1 MQNDENGLCYPN
13 YYPRFKCIADKC
25 SDTCCRGWDIC
36 IDENSL
42 EKYRSIGGDIGK
54 RLSECITTDS
64 DGAHFILME
73 DERCPFLNS
82 SNLCDLYIALGE
94 DSLCG
99 ICTDHPRFRSFLSDR
114 TEIGVGLCCEAAA
127 EIILTGKN
135 PIHIVPEAD
144 FPDDALEKAVLQIR
158 KMLFRLCERDKP
170 FIALRKCCALA
181 IDAQDMLADGNFAEI
196 SALYDDFSGYS
207 FAVEEITDEEVIAV
221 LKTMESISPEWDEM
235 LKKLSDGKYRT
246 DFSAENE
253 MQRLAEYF
261 IFRHFPEA
269 LSDGDIVSKAY
280 FAYFAVSAVKMF
292 WGAYFYENNALTL
305 RDRINGAKLFSKGVE
320 YSEINMQRTYN
331 LL

>member
-1 MQNDENGLCYPN
+1 MQNGGNGLFYPD

-25 SDTCCRGWDIC
+25 SDTCCRGWEIC
-36 IDENSL
+36 IDEDSL
-42 EKYRSIGGDIGK
+42 ERYRSVGSAIGQ
-54 RLSECITTDS
+54 RLSESITIDG
-64 DGAHFILME
+64 DGAHFILAE
-73 DERCPFLNS
+73 DDRCPFLNS

-94 DSLCG
+94 KSLCG

-114 TEIGVGLCCEAAA
+114 TEIGIGLCCEAAA
-127 EIILTGKN
+127 EMILTEKK
-135 PIHIVPEAD
+135 PVHIVPEAD

-158 KMLFRLCERDKP
+158 EMLFELCKRDKP

-181 IDAQDMLADGNFAEI
+181 IDAQDMLAESDFSGI
-196 SALYDDFSGYS
+196 SELYEHFSGYS
-207 FAVEEITDEEVIAV
+207 FAVEEISDEEVISL
-221 LKTMESISPEWDEM
+221 LKAMESISPEWDEM
-235 LKKLSDGKYRT
+235 LKKLDGGKYKS

-253 MQRLAEYF
+253 MRRLAEYF

-292 WGAYFYENNALTL
+292 WGAYLYESSALTL

>member
-42 EKYRSIGGDIGK
+42 EKYRSIGGNIGK

-64 DGAHFILME
+64 DGAHFILVE

-170 FIALRKCCALA
+170 FIALRKCCAPRPLTA
-181 IDAQDMLADGNFAEI
+181 KRIL
-196 SALYDDFSGYS
+196 SA
-207 FAVEEITDEEVIAV
+207 
-221 LKTMESISPEWDEM
+221 
-235 LKKLSDGKYRT
+235 
-246 DFSAENE
+246 
-253 MQRLAEYF
+253 
-261 IFRHFPEA
+261 RH
-269 LSDGDIVSKAY
+269 VSKCFMVGPPFVFQLDAVDPSRRHQP
-280 FAYFAVSAVKMF
+280 FAGKRFYSQFLPIQCYYPLSQIQTDGLGREIQHPAAAISDDEAAANLQFRQKIKLPGRLGQQGAGIKALAGTPGARLSVFHGCPLSASCSPK
-292 WGAYFYENNALTL
+292 YS
-305 RDRINGAKLFSKGVE
+305 RGVG
-320 YSEINMQRTYN
+320 R
-331 LL
+331 L